1 MYVYDTVTEAL
12 EGLRKRGF
20 TLDFN
25 LAENCLICQ
34 GNRFDV
40 RDFEISECYRFEGDT
55 DPSDE
60 AVVYAVESGNGVKGV
75 LVTGYG
81 ISAEGMSAEL
91 AQKLRLDRNP

>member
-1 MYVYDTVTEAL
+1 MHVYDTVTEAL
-12 EGLRKRGF
+12 AGLRQRGF

-34 GNRFDV
+34 GNRFDIQ
-40 RDFEISECYRFEGDT
+40 DFEISEWYRFEGDT

-60 AVVYAVESGNGVKGV
+60 AVVYAVESNTGVKGV

-91 AQKLRLDRNP
+91 AQKLRLDRNG

>member
-12 EGLRKRGF
+12 AGLRQRGF

-34 GNRFDV
+34 GNRFDIQ
-40 RDFEISECYRFEGDT
+40 DFEISEWYRFEGDT

-60 AVVYAVESGNGVKGV
+60 AVVYAVESNTGVKGV

-91 AQKLRLDRNP
+91 AQKLRLDRNV

>member
-1 MYVYDTVTEAL
+1 MHVYDTVTEAL
-12 EGLRKRGF
+12 AGLRQRGF

-34 GNRFDV
+34 GNRFDIQ
-40 RDFEISECYRFEGDT
+40 DFEISEWYRFEGDT

-60 AVVYAVESGNGVKGV
+60 AVVYAVESNTGVKGV

-91 AQKLRLDRNP
+91 AQKLRLDRNV

>member
-12 EGLRKRGF
+12 AGLRQRGF

-34 GNRFDV
+34 GNRFDIQ
-40 RDFEISECYRFEGDT
+40 DFEISEWYRFEGDT

-60 AVVYAVESGNGVKGV
+60 AVVYAVESNTGVKGV

-91 AQKLRLDRNP
+91 AQKLRLDRNG